1 MRLRKSA
8 DGFRT
13 RGELDREFVRVRPST
28 RIATCYISP
37 SRKWVAGLI
46 EHPTYAHP
54 QLAEAICELRFA
66 LPEGDVWHAGV
77 LGEFYK
83 AAQNEFPILEPI
95 SEQSLELTV
104 GPDGAHT
111 QRSGVP
117 KTKFKLTTAS
127 KPFIVIFGEGSVSV
141 SATPPYSG
149 WINFE
154 AEISKAWGIVK
165 QVLKVAHVQQ
175 IGMRYINRISRLSED
190 EAPGTWLEQ
199 GDFVPSALRKSKS
212 GFLSRTE
219 VQIDAANRH
228 MVTVAHDRSSSPGFL
243 IFDID
248 CIYQDHIEP
257 TWEGIGRKI
266 NDIHEEIWFIFQQS
280 ASSKLKRLLE
290 GGEV

>member
-1 MRLRKSA
+1 M
-8 DGFRT
+8 
-13 RGELDREFVRVRPST
+13 
-28 RIATCYISP
+28 
-37 SRKWVAGLI
+37 I

-66 LPEGDVWHAGV
+66 LPESTVWHAGV

-83 AAQNEFPILEPI
+83 AAQNKFPILEPI

-104 GPDGAHT
+104 GSDGAHT
-111 QRSGVP
+111 QRSGAP
-117 KTKFKLTTAS
+117 KTKFKLTAED
-127 KPFIVIFGEGSVSV
+127 KPFIIIFGEGSVSV

-149 WINFE
+149 WGNFE
-154 AEISKAWGIVK
+154 AEISKAWELVNQILRVS
-165 QVLKVAHVQQ
+165 HVQQ
-175 IGMRYINRISRLSED
+175 IGMRYINRITRLSED

-228 MVTVAHDRSSSPGFL
+228 MVTIAHDRSSSPGSL

-248 CIYQDHIEP
+248 CIYQEHIDP
-257 TWEGIGRKI
+257 AWEGIGSKI
-266 NDIHEEIWFIFQQS
+266 NNIHEEIWSIFQQS
-280 ASSKLKRLLE
+280 ASVKLKRLLE
-290 GGEV
+290 EGVAE